1 MTTPLAAGLLLA
13 LSGVEACAAAV
24 ALTWLRRGDRSLALF
39 MAAPAGLAFAAAL
52 GALLVTGLL
61 ALVLAWRLMRS
72 RAGSLAVPLAVNLLS
87 VALVAGLAEV
97 AVRLGTVST
106 IQGPVFARTVLLP
119 YQWEDVAARGRA
131 LLADVEAGRTYLVPD
146 AELGWTI
153 GASRRSTDYNRTG
166 VEELLVQ
173 RGAPPPR
180 RSAAADAAIYVSS
193 VEGLR
198 SPRPDLSFASVPAR
212 RRIAVVGD
220 SFTFGLEVT
229 YDEAWPAQLE
239 RLLGDGVQVLNFGVD
254 GYGVDQAYLRY
265 RRDVEAWKPEIV
277 VLGMI
282 DDDVRRTMCVYAFLC
297 FPGFGMPFGKPRLV
311 ADARGLTPLNVP
323 LPPPA
328 TLFAK
333 RAITE
338 LPGLLF
344 DGAYDPVEWEPHVYH
359 HSYAIRFALSRYRPW
374 SSRRPVVSD
383 DTERVLNGEIA
394 RAFIRLA
401 RERGARPIVVYFPS
415 RRWPSSGTATPAREA
430 LTAAHINFLD
440 MTPCADTVPADARF
454 VALHYSPATNAAIAR
469 CLHAALTS
477 AFESH
482 D

>member
-13 LSGVEACAAAV
+13 LYGVEACAAAV

-344 DGAYDPVEWEPHVYH
+344 DGAYDPVE
-359 HSYAIRFALSRYRPW
+359 
-374 SSRRPVVSD
+374 
-383 DTERVLNGEIA
+383 RVLNGEIA